1 MRVTPAI
8 GIGLGVGL
16 LALTGCSTL
25 PRQSADSAAVGER
38 AAEYALDMKGRPYR
52 YGGNTPRG
60 FDCSGLIQYSYARAG
75 VQLPRST
82 GGLWR
87 FSSRISTSRLRPGDL
102 LFFNQQ
108 GKRSSHVA
116 MYIGRGRFVHA
127 PSTGKRVSV
136 GNVNSRYWHRHLDS
150 ARRLHIY

>member
-1 MRVTPAI
+1 VRSTSIV
-8 GIGLGVGL
+8 GISLGVAI

-25 PRQSADSAAVGER
+25 PRQSAGSVAVGER

-75 VQLPRST
+75 VRLPRT
-82 GGLWR
+82 TRGLWR
-87 FSSRISTSRLRPGDL
+87 SSSRISASRLRPGDL

-116 MYIGRGRFVHA
+116 LYIGHGRFVHA

-136 GNVNSRYWHRHLDS
+136 GSVNSRYWHRHLDS